1 MTVVSSGSPVIQPN
15 PLQRRWFQHR
25 PSLSVEML
33 TALACFFFLTACNT
47 LFWQA
52 AMDGR
57 DITSLASWGFA
68 CAVGISLGAIHL
80 AILLLFMNR
89 WTVKPLL
96 GLLFVVTGFTTYYMQ
111 RYHVYLDTSMV
122 RNVLRTDVKEARD
135 LMTWSLLPHLLV
147 YTGLPLLVLTRVT
160 IKTRPWR
167 RTLLIRAGWIL
178 VALVIAVGAML
189 AVFQDF
195 SSLMRNQ
202 KTVRHLITPGNYL
215 VSLGRVLASDMK
227 GASKPIQPI
236 GTDAKL
242 AASWQQRSKPT
253 VLVLVVGETARAM
266 NWGLN
271 GYSRQTT
278 PELAKLDVINF
289 PNVQS
294 CGSNTEVS
302 VPCMFSPFGRR
313 NYDEDAIKQHESVLH
328 VLNRA
333 GHKVLW
339 RDNQSGCK
347 GVCNGLETE
356 STSNETDAALCQNGS
371 CLDEIMLKG
380 LQERI
385 TRESGNIVVV
395 MHQLGNH
402 GPAYYKRYPAA
413 MRRFTPTCDTSDLGK
428 CSVEA
433 VRNSYDN
440 ALLYTDHFLAETIK
454 LLAKQT
460 SHDAAMIYVSDHG
473 ESLGENGIFLHG
485 LPYSIAP
492 KEQTSVP
499 MVMWTSPGYANSFGL
514 DTQCMQTQRTSPLS
528 HDNLFHT
535 MLGMLDVNT
544 NIYDRNYDFVAACR
558 RPALSK

>member
-1 MTVVSSGSPVIQPN
+1 MAFTHPDPQHTALN
-15 PLQRRWFQHR
+15 PPPRKWFQYR
-25 PSLSVEML
+25 PQLSVETL
-33 TALACFFFLTACNT
+33 TGLACIFFITACNT

-52 AMDGR
+52 ALDGR
-57 DITSLASWGFA
+57 DIASLQSWRFA
-68 CAVGISLGAIHL
+68 GAVGLALAAVHF
-80 AILLLFMNR
+80 AILLLFMSR
-89 WTVKPLL
+89 WTIKPLL
-96 GLLFVVTGFTTYYMQ
+96 GVLFVVTGFATYYMQ
-111 RYHVYLDTSMV
+111 RYHVYFDTSMI

-135 LMTWSLLPHLLV
+135 LMAWGLLPHLLIYV
-147 YTGLPLLVLTRVT
+147 GLPLLVLARIN
-160 IKTRPWR
+160 IKTRPLR
-167 RTLLIRAGWIL
+167 RALLIRIGCVVAGL
-178 VALVIAVGAML
+178 LIAVGATL
-189 AVFQDF
+189 LVFQEF

-202 KTVRHLITPGNYL
+202 KAIRHLITPGNYL
-215 VSLGRVLASDMK
+215 VSLGRVLASDVK
-227 GASKPIQPI
+227 GAQKPIQAI

-242 AASWQQRSKPT
+242 APSWQKRSKPT
-253 VLVLVVGETARAM
+253 VFVLVVGETARAM

-271 GYSRQTT
+271 GYTRQTT

-289 PNVQS
+289 PDVQS

-302 VPCMFSPFGRR
+302 VPCMFSQYGRH

-328 VLNRA
+328 VLSRA
-333 GHKVLW
+333 SIKVLW

-356 STSNETDAALCQNGS
+356 STSNDTDPTLCQNGS
-371 CLDEIMLKG
+371 CFDEIMLKG
-380 LQERI
+380 LRERI
-385 TRESGNIVVV
+385 DRETGNIVIV
-395 MHQLGNH
+395 MHQMGNH
-402 GPAYYKRYPAA
+402 GPAYYNRYPAA

-440 ALLYTDHFLAETIK
+440 ALLYTDHFLAETVK
-454 LLAKQT
+454 LLASQT

-499 MVMWTSPGYANSFGL
+499 MVMWASPGYASSFGL
-514 DTQCMQTQRTSPLS
+514 DTQCMQAQRTKPLT

-544 NIYDRNYDFVAACR
+544 SVYDRSYDFVSSCR
-558 RPALSK
+558 KQAVQ